1 MIKTAEDI
9 FIKHNI
15 YTNTYGITSL
25 SLQRA

>member
-1 MIKTAEDI
+1 MIKIAEDI

-15 YTNTYGITSL
+15 YTNPHGITSL